1 VQRRGQDVFTIKT
14 YKELMELFLRR
25 RRNVIEVLGFEISI
39 FWRKLVLESPLL
51 LENLSQDTK

>member
-1 VQRRGQDVFTIKT
+1 VQRGGQDVFTIKT

>member
-51 LENLSQDTK
+51 LENLSQD

>member
-39 FWRKLVLESPLL
+39 FWRKLVLESTLL

>member
-51 LENLSQDTK
+51 LENLSQDK

>member
-51 LENLSQDTK
+51 LENLSQDKK

>member
-39 FWRKLVLESPLL
+39 FWCKLVLESPLL
-51 LENLSQDTK
+51 LENLSQDEK